1 MEEIFELC
9 TIHNIL
15 HFSYC
20 KECEEAEMIKFGHFV
35 PTKEWE
41 ENASGANVGKLTGE
55 ELEEKLK
62 ELY

>member
-1 MEEIFELC
+1 MTYPPEFDEALDIPLC
-9 TIHNIL
+9 DGSIL
-15 HFSYC
+15 C
-20 KECEEAEMIKFGHFV
+20 ECPECANAREEMIRWGHFV

-41 ENASGANVGKLTGE
+41 ESRPTGE